1 MITIRR
7 FSSVAVAYLLSAT
20 LTFTY
25 ADPAQPSK
33 WITSWTT
40 SQQPNVTQQTISN
53 ATVRMIARI
62 KADGTAVR
70 IRLDNTFAASPV
82 QIGHAFVGARVQN
95 ALLAAGSN
103 RQVRFSGSPSVVIPA
118 GGSVM
123 SDPVE
128 MRVFAHQDLAV
139 SLYMPQAGVN
149 PSMHQGAVVTSYRT
163 ADNTGDQSASEA
175 ASAFTLT
182 TTQMWWLKAVDVYST
197 NTVGTVVGFADSI
210 TDGTCT
216 TLDAHNRWEDH
227 VSMRMDVGDN
237 SFRVAFGAAPLI
249 RAPGLRTG
257 GTESIALHKAVVN
270 EGIGGNTVTR
280 DNLQP
285 PPDSI
290 PGIERL
296 DRDVLS
302 HSGVTHVV
310 LFMGTNDIRREASA
324 AQVIAGMQNIID
336 RVRARGIKIIGATII
351 PRHNVPPSGTNTGWN
366 DAKTAIRNQ
375 VNAWIRTQ
383 APFDGVIDFD
393 AVVRDP
399 ANHDL
404 IYPAF
409 NCGDGIHPSPAG
421 YYQMGK
427 AVDLDLF
434 GTRDRN

>member
-1 MITIRR
+1 
-7 FSSVAVAYLLSAT
+7 
-20 LTFTY
+20 
-25 ADPAQPSK
+25 
-33 WITSWTT
+33 
-40 SQQPNVTQQTISN
+40 
-53 ATVRMIARI
+53 
-62 KADGTAVR
+62 
-70 IRLDNTFAASPV
+70 
-82 QIGHAFVGARVQN
+82 
-95 ALLAAGSN
+95 
-103 RQVRFSGSPSVVIPA
+103 
-118 GGSVM
+118 
-123 SDPVE
+123 
-128 MRVFAHQDLAV
+128 
-139 SLYMPQAGVN
+139 
-149 PSMHQGAVVTSYRT
+149 MHQGAVVTSYRT
-163 ADNTGDQSASEA
+163 ADNTGDQSASET

-249 RAPGLRTG
+249 RASGLRTG

-270 EGIGGNTVTR
+270 EGIGGNTITR

-336 RVRARGIKIIGATII
+336 RVRAHGIKIIGATII

-399 ANHDL
+399 ANPDL